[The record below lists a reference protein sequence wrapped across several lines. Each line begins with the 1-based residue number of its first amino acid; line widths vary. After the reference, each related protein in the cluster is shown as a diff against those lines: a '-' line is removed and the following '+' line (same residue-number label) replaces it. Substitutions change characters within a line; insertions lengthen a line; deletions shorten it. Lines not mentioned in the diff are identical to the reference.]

1 MQYNTKR
8 SRTIRHWL
16 PTIIIACL
24 AAAAFSGCAPT
35 QKAAQEGTAFFPP
48 PPNPPRVQFLKAFGN
63 SRDVENKKDEF
74 SLFATSIQESEKVK
88 FITKPYGIA
97 TSGSK
102 IYVTDTIAGK
112 VAVVDLANQTFDWL
126 KGDFGPGNLKKP
138 VNVAVDKDGNL
149 YVADTVRLKVL
160 KYDPDGNFLRSYG
173 ELYDLKPVDVG
184 VYEDKLYVL
193 DFSKS
198 DIKVFDTNSGDL
210 IESLGQGAENPEDN
224 LSLPTNLAIDG
235 DGNLFVSNITTGK
248 IVKLDRDGH
257 VLESFGELGDAYGQ
271 FSRPKGLAVD
281 EQGRLYVVDT
291 AYQNVQMFNE
301 KGQLLMFFGGP
312 DVPVGNMNLPAG
324 ITVSRD
330 NLAYYQTLADP
341 SFELEQVIFVTNQV
355 GDNMKVGIYGFG
367 KKKDFDY
374 DKWLKERQDEIEQ
387 ARLKKKQLEEK
398 ERQKED
404 SK

>member
-24 AAAAFSGCAPT
+24 AAASFSGCAPT
-35 QKAAQEGTAFFPP
+35 QKVAEEGTAFFPP

>member
-1 MQYNTKR
+1 MLYNTKR

-16 PTIIIACL
+16 PTCIIACL
-24 AAAAFSGCAPT
+24 AAVTFSGCAST
-35 QKAAQEGTAFFPP
+35 QKAAEKGTAFFPP

-97 TSGSK
+97 TFGSK

-112 VAVVDLANQTFDWL
+112 VAVVDLASQTFDWL

-173 ELYDLKPVDVG
+173 ELYDIKPVDVG

-198 DIKVFDTNSGDL
+198 DIKVFDINSGDL
-210 IESLGQGAENPEDN
+210 IESLGQGSENPEDN

-235 DGNLFVSNITTGK
+235 AGNLFVSNITTGK

-291 AYQNVQMFNE
+291 AYQNVQLFNE

-324 ITVSRD
+324 ITVSKD

-341 SFELEQVIFVTNQV
+341 SFELEQVILVTNQV
-355 GDNMKVGIYGFG
+355 GDDMKVGIYGFG
-367 KKKDFDY
+367 KKKGFDY
-374 DKWLKERQDEIEQ
+374 DKWLQERQDEIEQ

-398 ERQKED
+398 ERKKED